1 MWNSGIQQYQQPA
14 YGQGSGNP
22 NFDRDGMEGLTNRFG
37 NMDFEENQ
45 QMHDVNTLSRNQP
58 RDPLG
63 ARNDSGQGFFSNQ
76 QGWHQSANSHP
87 MGDGIHPSAHA
98 GWGDQAPIQ
107 GQYQNQSGLNSDAD
121 WNRQDQSNA
130 NYGNVHPSRQ
140 GNFPAGANFAQQQS
154 NFGHQQSNFNDG
166 VGGLASSFGAM
177 GFGGGRKRKKRRR
190 KKTHKKKHKTTHKKR
205 HKKTRAKKK
214 HKKRKHKKKTRK

>member
-1 MWNSGIQQYQQPA
+1 
-14 YGQGSGNP
+14 
-22 NFDRDGMEGLTNRFG
+22 
-37 NMDFEENQ
+37 MDFEENQ

-121 WNRQDQSNA
+121 WNRQAQAD
-130 NYGNVHPSRQ
+130 
-140 GNFPAGANFAQQQS
+140 NFREQQHHQHHLHQQQS
-154 NFGHQQSNFNDG
+154 NFGGQMDDLNYG
-166 VGGLASSFGAM
+166 FGTIDI
-177 GFGGGRKRKKRRR
+177 GGGRKRKKRRHKKTQ
-190 KKTHKKKHKTTHKKR
+190 KKTHKKTHKKR
-205 HKKTRAKKK
+205 QKKTRAKKK